1 MGIILESC
9 ALINESTRKT
19 LFKLEVSGAVFVSIA
34 AVVLHFLY
42 EWSGKEV
49 WASLFSAVNESV
61 WEHLKIFSLPYVIW
75 AFVELCCVRVP
86 FRKFVSAKVL
96 SLYFMFIII
105 PAFFYTYS
113 GIFGRNIAFVDIL
126 SGFAFTVMTF
136 ILSYRM
142 IVNAPCIEK
151 YFKLSLV
158 LFALYYVMIAFFT
171 YSPPRLEIFKDP
183 ISGNYGVAINA

>member
-1 MGIILESC
+1 MENC
-9 ALINESTRKT
+9 TLINESTRKT
-19 LFKLEVSGAVFVSIA
+19 LFRLEVSGAVFVSIA

-42 EWSGKEV
+42 GWSGKEV

-96 SLYFMFIII
+96 SLYFMLIII

-113 GIFGRNIAFVDIL
+113 GIFGRNIAFVDIM

-136 ILSYRM
+136 ILSYKM

-151 YFKLSLV
+151 YFKLSLF
-158 LFALYYVMIAFFT
+158 LLALYYVMIAFFT
-171 YSPPRLEIFKDP
+171 YTPPRLEIFKDP
-183 ISGNYGVAINA
+183 ISGNYGAAINA

>member
-1 MGIILESC
+1 MEICKSIS
-9 ALINESTRKT
+9 ESTRKT

-42 EWSGKEV
+42 EWSGEEV

-61 WEHLKIFSLPYVIW
+61 WEHVKIFTIPYVFW

-96 SLYFMFIII
+96 SLYFMLISI
-105 PAFFYTYS
+105 PVFFYTYT
-113 GIFGRNIAFVDIL
+113 GIFGKNIALVDIL

-142 IVNAPCIEK
+142 IVNAPCIER

-158 LFALYYVMIAFFT
+158 LIVLYYVMISFFT
-171 YSPPRLEIFKDP
+171 YTPPRLEIFRDP
-183 ISGNYGVAINA
+183 ISGGFGI